1 MIRSAYYCLLASSSR
16 AATARRTVAASSSSV
31 SRSARRQVQQCR
43 SLFGGDDGS
52 ARKKNEDTI
61 VGGVYAA
68 HDEDE
73 ATEATTTPTFSSYEY
88 PLAKEQPVITRT
100 KAIDVDYL
108 NNASNDANGC
118 SKKQMEKEVAANDPF
133 DDAHQ
138 LSRQQVEEIKRL
150 QKESLKT
157 TLSGL
162 VKNSSSSSS
171 SSSISMAI
179 TSKIPPHIPPNVPAS
194 QLARPET
201 LVTTLDNGVRV
212 VSQETYG
219 QVSTVGVV
227 SNVGSRHETVAERGV
242 TNLLEALSFG
252 ATRAHPSGR
261 HVTNLLQDWGG
272 TWFATA
278 GREQSM
284 HCIDLLRPNVDKAVE
299 MLHQVL
305 LEPLFLPDEVD
316 DAKRALTFQNM
327 DLPPELLLGEAL
339 QEAAFGSDQEL
350 GQAHFCKV
358 EQINQL
364 SVDTV
369 QQYWTRQ
376 FLQNPKGMVLAG
388 AGVQHDA
395 FCELATAQFG
405 HLQEQQQI
413 DDSRT
418 SQPSVY
424 RGGEAR
430 VQLPSLVDE
439 HGDPTSNSAASA
451 AADSSPHGPLVRIA
465 LALPVGGWHSTADLV
480 PTCVLQ
486 TLLGGG
492 NAFSAGGPG
501 KGMYSRL
508 YRQVL
513 NQYAWAESAEAFTAF
528 HSECGLWGITGSTVP
543 HKARDMVQV
552 FAQHLAR
559 LATDPVSDQELSR
572 AKNMLLNN
580 VLTQLESR
588 LVLFEDL
595 GRQVLTYGHRED
607 LQETCRKIQA
617 VTPEDLQ
624 QLASR
629 ALQNNNAVTPTLV
642 SVGHDLSHVPL
653 HEEVVRWFR

>member
-1 MIRSAYYCLLASSSR
+1 MMAYSLSSR
-16 AATARRTVAASSSSV
+16 AATLSAAATRRRAAVS
-31 SRSARRQVQQCR
+31 SRSTAIRRQVAVQCR
-43 SLFGGDDGS
+43 SLFGEDGSS
-52 ARKKNEDTI
+52 ARKQNHSVLEEQAEVT
-61 VGGVYAA
+61 
-68 HDEDE
+68 
-73 ATEATTTPTFSSYEY
+73 TTTTPFSSPYEY
-88 PLAKEQPVITRT
+88 PLAKEQPIITRA
-100 KAIDVDYL
+100 KARDIVDYL
-108 NNASNDANGC
+108 AEDANDG
-118 SKKQMEKEVAANDPF
+118 SKEQRTEKEATAAMTRKANAKNDENNDPF

-150 QKESLKT
+150 QKEKLKT

-171 SSSISMAI
+171 NAIDSRNNDSISMAI
-179 TSKIPPHIPPNVPAS
+179 TSKTPAHIPPNVPAH

-227 SNVGSRHETVAERGV
+227 SNVGSRQEALPERGV
-242 TNLLEALSFG
+242 TNLLEALAFG

-261 HVTNLLQDWGG
+261 NVTNMLQDWGG

-284 HCIDLLRPNVDKAVE
+284 HCIDLLRPNVDKAVA

-305 LEPLFLPDEVD
+305 LEPLFLPDEVE

-327 DLPPELLLGEAL
+327 DLSPELLLGEAL

-364 SVDTV
+364 SVTTV
-369 QQYWTRQ
+369 QEYWTRQ
-376 FLQNPKGMVLAG
+376 FLQNPRGTVLAG

-395 FCELATAQFG
+395 FCELAAAQFG
-405 HLQEQQQI
+405 HLQQL
-413 DDSRT
+413 DSV
-418 SQPSVY
+418 QPTKLSVY

-430 VQLPSLVDE
+430 CQLPSMVDE
-439 HGDPTSNSAASA
+439 HGNATNAAAGAAAA
-451 AADSSPHGPLVRIA
+451 AADSSPEGPLVRVA

-501 KGMYSRL
+501 KG
-508 YRQVL
+508 
-513 NQYAWAESAEAFTAF
+513 
-528 HSECGLWGITGSTVP
+528 ITGSTVP

-552 FAQHLAR
+552 FAEHMAR
-559 LATDPVSDQELSR
+559 LATDQVSEQELSR
-572 AKNMLLNN
+572 AKNMLLCN

-617 VTPEDLQ
+617 VTAEDLQ

-629 ALQNNNAVTPTLV
+629 ALRNSALPTLV